1 MVLKMNPT
9 HRRIPWPVAAV
20 AIVLISFGIL
30 SMPWRDRRPEAP
42 PLLTLAGASG
52 GPLAV
57 GVGVRPLDPGPDPT
71 IGGFPRFRWR
81 AEGVRDPLSAR
92 ALVLSAPGCSVA
104 LVSAELLLVPGA
116 LSRAVKARVA
126 DLGLDAVVIGATHTH
141 AGLGG
146 YWDSLPGELGATG
159 PYQPEAFERVVAA
172 LAGAVR
178 DAAAARGPATVAV
191 ARGEAKALVRNR
203 TGAEV
208 DGRLLSIRFSR
219 PDGAPV
225 AELVSFTAHPTLL
238 GSRNRQLSGDW
249 VARVL
254 AEAPH
259 GARLFFQG
267 PIGDQSVQLP
277 PTAALAEAGV
287 AGRRPPEGASERPG
301 EGGPPPPTGPAE
313 PAADLYGRAV
323 AAALGGLRP
332 GPAIA
337 SAPLAV
343 ASASVGLP
351 DTELGAVPGLFK
363 PASRNLLGGLFP
375 ATGGATALALGDTV
389 LVFTPSE
396 PVEGV
401 ARAWRAALGPGLQV
415 ELFSLADDYVGYVD
429 TAARFTTG
437 DGEARRSYYGP
448 ALADRLQGAVVAA
461 ARAARAA
468 ADDVAAGGGAAGG
481 SAGATGGAAPT
492 DRGTATGGGAR

>member
-1 MVLKMNPT
+1 MNPT

-42 PLLTLAGASG
+42 PLLTLAGAAG

-71 IGGFPRFRWR
+71 IGGFPRFRWK

-92 ALVLSAPGCSVA
+92 ALVVSAPGCSVA

-159 PYQPEAFERVVAA
+159 PYHPEAFERVVAA

-178 DAAAARGPATVAV
+178 DAAAARGPAQVAV

-208 DGRLLSIRFSR
+208 DGRLLSLRFSR

-277 PTAALAEAGV
+277 PPAALAEAGV
-287 AGRRPPEGASERPG
+287 AGRRPPGGASVPPAAERPAAA
-301 EGGPPPPTGPAE
+301 EGPPPAPAE

-323 AAALGGLRP
+323 SAALGGLQP
-332 GPAIA
+332 GPALA

-401 ARAWRAALGPGLQV
+401 ARAGRAGPGLQV

-429 TAARFTTG
+429 TAARFTAG

-468 ADDVAAGGGAAGG
+468 ADDVAQG
-481 SAGATGGAAPT
+481 
-492 DRGTATGGGAR
+492 DGAR

>member
-42 PLLTLAGASG
+42 PLLTLTGAAG

-57 GVGVRPLDPGPDPT
+57 GVAVRPLDPGPDPT
-71 IGGFPRFRWR
+71 IGGFPRFRWK

-104 LVSAELLLVPGA
+104 LVSVELLLVPGA

-126 DLGLDAVVIGATHTH
+126 DLGFDAVVIGATHTH

-159 PYQPEAFERVVAA
+159 PYHPEAFERVVAA

-178 DAAAARGPATVAV
+178 DAAAARGPARVAV

-277 PTAALAEAGV
+277 APAALAEAGV
-287 AGRRPPEGASERPG
+287 AGRRPQGSASTQPSAERPAAA
-301 EGGPPPPTGPAE
+301 EGPPPGPAE

-332 GPAIA
+332 GPALA

-429 TAARFTTG
+429 TAARFTAG

-468 ADDVAAGGGAAGG
+468 ADDVAAGGGSAA
-481 SAGATGGAAPT
+481 
-492 DRGTATGGGAR
+492 ATGGGAPSGDGVH

>member
-9 HRRIPWPVAAV
+9 QRRLPWPFQVV

-30 SMPWRDRRPEAP
+30 SIPWRDRRADAP
-42 PLLTLAGASG
+42 PLVTLAGAGG
-52 GPLAV
+52 GPLSA
-57 GVGVRPLDPGPDPT
+57 GVATRTLEPGPEAT

-81 AEGVRDPLSAR
+81 AEGVRDPLSVR
-92 ALVLSAPGCSVA
+92 ALVVSAPGCSVA

-116 LSRAVKARVA
+116 LSRAVRARVA

-159 PYQPEAFERVVAA
+159 PYQPETFERVVAA
-172 LAGAVR
+172 VAGAVR
-178 DAAAARGPATVAV
+178 DAAAARGPAWVSV
-191 ARGEAKALVRNR
+191 ARGEAKGLVRNR
-203 TGAEV
+203 TGAAV
-208 DGRLLSIRFSR
+208 DGRLLSLRFSR
-219 PDGAPV
+219 PRGEPV

-259 GARLFFQG
+259 GTRLFFQG

-277 PTAALAEAGV
+277 APVALAEAGV
-287 AGRRPPEGASERPG
+287 AGRRVPDGTGGTGVPDMA
-301 EGGPPPPTGPAE
+301 GGPTGVPGVAAPGGAADPPV
-313 PAADLYGRAV
+313 DLYGRAV
-323 AAALGGLRP
+323 SAALAGLQP
-332 GPAIA
+332 GPARTTA
-337 SAPLAV
+337 ALAV

-351 DTELGAVPGLFK
+351 DTELGAVPGLFG
-363 PASRNLLGGLFP
+363 PATRNLLGGLFP
-375 ATGGATALALGDTV
+375 ATAGATALALGETV

-396 PVEGV
+396 PVDGV
-401 ARAWRAALGPGLQV
+401 AREWREALGPGLQV

-429 TAARFTTG
+429 TAARFTAG

-448 ALADRLQGAVVAA
+448 ALADRLQAAVVAA
-461 ARAARAA
+461 ARAARGA
-468 ADDVAAGGGAAGG
+468 ADDAGTAGGGRAGG
-481 SAGATGGAAPT
+481 GSVGAGS
-492 DRGTATGGGAR
+492 R